1 VTRKSE
7 KRVRRPDHGDFEEGS
22 PMAEAVDRF
31 RMLAQLHLSAPD
43 DALVRYAHGDGY
55 ERPGAALVRTVFA
68 ASGVALP
75 QEATE
80 EPSAA
85 CDHGCRTRVREGG
98 RACVDCGEWFPE
110 APEDCQLES
119 FVVEQIVR
127 SPVLED
133 VEEFSVTDRLGFRPV
148 TSEDEDEDESILY

>member
-1 VTRKSE
+1 
-7 KRVRRPDHGDFEEGS
+7 
-22 PMAEAVDRF
+22 MAEAVDRF
-31 RMLAQLHLSAPD
+31 RMLAQLHLKSPD

-55 ERPGAALVRTVFA
+55 ERPGAALVRSVFA

-80 EPSAA
+80 EPSVA

-98 RACVDCGEWFPE
+98 LACVDCGEWFPD
-110 APEDCQLES
+110 APDTPIES

-133 VEEFSVTDRLGFRPV
+133 VEEFSATDRLGFRRV
-148 TSEDEDEDESILY
+148 ASEDDGDDESILY